1 MQWACHNSHPRP
13 GPTVDKSQPLVTLS
27 HTVARSLAL
36 SPLWGLLAMCIQVC
50 YVYHNSESTPTMP
63 FFFAHPYRLHK

>member
-13 GPTVDKSQPLVTLS
+13 GPTVVESQPLVTLS

-36 SPLWGLLAMCIQVC
+36 SPLWGLLALCVQACV
-50 YVYHNSESTPTMP
+50 
-63 FFFAHPYRLHK
+63 RLPQFRVNTNDAFLFCPPL